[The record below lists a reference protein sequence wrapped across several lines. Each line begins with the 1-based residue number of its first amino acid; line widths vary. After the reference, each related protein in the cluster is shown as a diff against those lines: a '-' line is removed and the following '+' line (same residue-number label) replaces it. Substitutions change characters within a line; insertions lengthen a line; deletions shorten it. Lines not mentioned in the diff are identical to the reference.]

1 MLKVFSGPKEHGRGL
16 RESPNGSRR
25 DNSLSII
32 GADMR
37 IEGLIST
44 AGVIKIEGT
53 VVGDV
58 ESEGQVLV
66 SAGGNVDGNLRAPE
80 IVVGGKVHGSIF
92 ATRRTELHATS
103 VVLGDV
109 TTPRLKVHEGSQVNG
124 RLQTGDRSAVASPVE
139 SAPSRGI
146 LKMPNTAVAA
156 AV

>member
-1 MLKVFSGPKEHGRGL
+1 MLKVFSGPEEHGRGL
-16 RESPNGSRR
+16 RGSPNPSRR

-37 IEGLIST
+37 IEGHIST

-66 SAGGNVDGNLRAPE
+66 STGGDVDGNLRAPE
-80 IVVGGKVHGSIF
+80 IIVAGKVHGSIV
-92 ATRRTELHATS
+92 ATRRTELQATS
-103 VVLGDV
+103 VILGDV
-109 TTPRLKVHEGSQVNG
+109 TTARLTVHEGGQVNG
-124 RLQTGDRSAVASPVE
+124 RIQTGDRSAVASPVE
-139 SAPSRGI
+139 SAASRGI

>member
-1 MLKVFSGPKEHGRGL
+1 MLKLFSGPMEEGSAS

-37 IEGLIST
+37 IEGLIT
-44 AGVIKIEGT
+44 ATGVLKIEGV

-58 ESEGQVLV
+58 ASEGQVLV
-66 SAGGNVDGNLRAPE
+66 SAGGVVDGNLRAPE
-80 IVVGGKVHGSIF
+80 IIVSGKVHGSIF
-92 ATRRTELHATS
+92 ATARAELHATS
-103 VVLGDV
+103 VILGDI
-109 TTPRLKVHEGSQVNG
+109 TSPRLTVHEGGQLNG

-139 SAPSRGI
+139 SAPSRGV